1 MSHRERVNIYSLNIH
16 PTAIVHP
23 AARIGRGVEIGPYCL
38 VGENVEIGADTKL
51 LAHVVV
57 NGHTIIGK
65 ECQIHPFAVI
75 GGTSQ
80 DKKFKG
86 EISYVRIGDRNVIRE
101 FVTIN
106 RGTGAESETVVGD
119 DNHLLAYVHIAHNC
133 VIGNRV
139 IMSNLSQLAGHVN
152 VGDGANI
159 GGMAGVHQFVR
170 IGRMAMVGGYSKVKK
185 DVLPFATV
193 EGNPASLRSLNLKGL
208 ERARVAS
215 EAVAE
220 LKEAYRLLRH
230 PNMTLATA
238 VEQLRQVATSSEGQE
253 LLAFLETESDRGVL
267 KR

>member
-1 MSHRERVNIYSLNIH
+1 MSPAESVNIYSLNIH

-23 AARIGRGVEIGPYCL
+23 SARLGRGVEIGPYCL
-38 VGENVEIGADTKL
+38 VGENVHIGAGTKL
-51 LAHVVV
+51 YANVVI
-57 NGHTIIGK
+57 NGYTHIGK
-65 ECQIHPFAVI
+65 DCQIYPFAVI

-80 DKKFKG
+80 DKKFRG

-106 RGTGAESETVVGD
+106 RGTGAGTSTVVGD

-139 IMSNLSQLAGHVN
+139 VMSNLCQLAGHVA

-159 GGMAGVHQFVR
+159 GGMAGIQQFVR

-193 EGNPASLRSLNLKGL
+193 EGNPATLRSLNLKGL
-208 ERARVAS
+208 ERARVAVEVVS
-215 EAVAE
+215 E

-238 VEQLRQVATSSEGQE
+238 VEQLRGQTQSVEGQE
-253 LLAFLETESDRGVL
+253 LLSFLEHDSDRGVL

>member
-1 MSHRERVNIYSLNIH
+1 MSPAESVNIYSLNIH

-23 AARIGRGVEIGPYCL
+23 SARLGRGVEIGPYCL
-38 VGENVEIGADTKL
+38 VGENVHIGAGTKL
-51 LAHVVV
+51 YANVVI
-57 NGHTIIGK
+57 NGYTHIGK
-65 ECQIHPFAVI
+65 DCQIHPFAVI

-80 DKKFKG
+80 DKKFRG
-86 EISYVRIGDRNVIRE
+86 EISFVRIGDRNVIRE

-106 RGTGAESETVVGD
+106 RGTGAGTSTVVGD

-133 VIGNRV
+133 VIGNKV
-139 IMSNLSQLAGHVN
+139 VMSNLCQLAGHVL

-159 GGMAGVHQFVR
+159 GGMAGIHQFVR

-193 EGNPASLRSLNLKGL
+193 EGNPATLRSLNLKGL
-208 ERARVAS
+208 ERARVAVEVVS
-215 EAVAE
+215 E

-238 VEQLRQVATSSEGQE
+238 VEQLRGQTQSVEGQE
-253 LLAFLETESDRGVL
+253 LLSFLEHDSDRGVL